1 MRLDPVLVGRADEA
15 DGAHGAR
22 DEQLHRQDGV
32 DLADELVADIDGGL
46 GHAAAKLEV
55 VGHVVLARPGDAVAA
70 GEEARLVG
78 VGGGRLLVGGRR
90 LLRKGGRTRRRRGGV
105 VGILLRG
112 RGVLCVGHGDV
123 VWTRLLASPLLISLV
138 LSQLLF
144 LLKDEGVSIVVF
156 DGGKRLD
163 ERKEVLT
170 LTMENKL

>member
-15 DGAHGAR
+15 DGAHGAG

-32 DLADELVADIDGGL
+32 DLADELVADVDGGL

-55 VGHVVLARPGDAVAA
+55 VGHVVLTRSGDAVAA

-78 VGGGRLLVGGRR
+78 VGGVGLLVGGRR
-90 LLRKGGRTRRRRGGV
+90 LLRKGRTRRGGGV

-112 RGVLCVGHGDV
+112 GGVLCVGHGDV
-123 VWTRLLASPLLISLV
+123 VTRLLAPPFDSLV
-138 LSQLLF
+138 LSQLL

-156 DGGKRLD
+156 DGWKSWMKGK
-163 ERKEVLT
+163 KC
-170 LTMENKL
+170 